1 MTRLLTNIKKVAVA
15 TLNKA
20 MEIDIFTQA
29 AAIAFYTIFSIAPLF
44 ILIVSVASFFVSEEM
59 ITEQIQLQLNE
70 AIGEDISNN
79 LIQFVS
85 GQTDQPSSF
94 WASILAGV
102 IMIFGATTVV
112 SQLKYALNRIWN
124 VEEFTISSIGI
135 FFLGRVISFAIVLL
149 LSLLLLISLL
159 AEGAVAMI
167 SSFFDHLLP
176 TIPLDLYFY
185 LTVISSNLIAMI
197 SFMLIFKILPD
208 VKARWRDLAVGAL
221 VTTLLFIL
229 GKYLIGFYLSTTGDT
244 YRAAGTMIVFVVWVY
259 YNILIILLGAIFTQ
273 VYTSM
278 FGGEIKPYS
287 FVEISSQEP
296 VNQ

>member
-1 MTRLLTNIKKVAVA
+1 MTRLLTNIKKIAVA

-79 LIQFVS
+79 LIQFIS
-85 GQTDQPSSF
+85 GQTDKPTSF
-94 WASILAGV
+94 WASILAGI

-112 SQLKYALNRIWN
+112 NQLKYALNRIWN

-135 FFLGRVISFAIVLL
+135 FFLARVISFATVLL

-176 TIPLDLYFY
+176 TIPLDLYRY
-185 LTVISSNLIAMI
+185 LTMISSNLIAMI

-208 VKARWRDLAVGAL
+208 VHARWRDLAVGAL

-229 GKYLIGFYLSTTGDT
+229 GKYLIGLYLSTAGDT

-287 FVEISSQEP
+287 FVEIGSQEP
-296 VNQ
+296 VDQ